1 MRPYLETYEITP
13 SMRLRALLYFFGWQG
28 GTIHQVAAE
37 TGLKQFQILNGRS
50 TRRRCLGHSARRLC
64 RDSNMRP

>member
-37 TGLKQFQILNGRS
+37 TGLTHSDILSRPS
-50 TRRRCLGHSARRLC
+50 TRRRC
-64 RDSNMRP
+64 